1 MAMSLLANKR
11 RMHRYENLPLITE
24 KQQQLQHQL
33 QQQLQQQQLQRQHQQ
48 QLLQQAPQQQWAFN
62 ETPSAQGSD
71 PNCAVAPNVKWFA
84 SSAMPEDL
92 FGLVPFSAL
101 TPKRS
106 NADDPPQGTDY
117 FYCRNVFCI
126 NANFHNNF
134 LFYFLFLLQF

>member
-1 MAMSLLANKR
+1 
-11 RMHRYENLPLITE
+11 MHRYENLPLITE

-48 QLLQQAPQQQWAFN
+48 HLLQQAPQQQWAFN

-84 SSAMPEDL
+84 SPTMPEDL

-117 FYCRNVFCI
+117 FYCRN
-126 NANFHNNF
+126 A
-134 LFYFLFLLQF
+134 LFL

>member
-24 KQQQLQHQL
+24 K

-71 PNCAVAPNVKWFA
+71 PNCAVAPNIKWFA

-92 FGLVPFSAL
+92 FG
-101 TPKRS
+101 
-106 NADDPPQGTDY
+106 
-117 FYCRNVFCI
+117 
-126 NANFHNNF
+126 
-134 LFYFLFLLQF
+134 